1 MTSIVDTDRIG
12 ADAIGRRIEG
22 ADEKTLITHSE
33 EYGEQ
38 QQQPTGLER
47 YINHSSVVNFGVII
61 LASWESF
68 AVTFQ
73 FALANGGPASMF
85 YGSILAGFGACAV
98 GFSLAELASIDPTVG
113 AQYRWSAN
121 LAPSA
126 NRFWG
131 LLQGTSLQKMDY
143 YCCVVLRLW
152 GPPSIL
158 ANIITSL
165 AIFNNDDYEPQRWHT
180 SLIMIGTL
188 VLPFL
193 FTLWFRK
200 FLNAFEIIGG
210 LLHVALFVVF
220 IVILAALGQ
229 RSSSDYVFNTLTSD
243 LSGWN
248 DPGISWGLGLLTIT
262 FSVTGFDSV
271 IHMSDEVRK
280 ARTRVPRSV
289 ILACVV
295 NSVMLFAFVTILLFF
310 IGPLEDLSTAPLPL
324 IYVTYNATGSKVASN
339 ALVSLVA
346 VIIFFA
352 SFNMLASVSRL
363 VWMFASDKGLPFSRF
378 FSHINPTFK
387 LPMNALLLIV
397 GIVTCLSL
405 IYIASAT
412 AFNALISLQALALH
426 VSYFFPILFLLLRK
440 LRGPPP
446 PYGPFKLGA
455 VGVPVNVFALSYL
468 IYVVLWMPFPQI
480 LPVTKDN
487 MNYAG
492 PIFGAVLLGALIDW
506 FASGRKRFQ
515 MPLRK
520 YE

>member
-1 MTSIVDTDRIG
+1 MASVVDTDRIG
-12 ADAIGRRIEG
+12 ADAIGRRIDG
-22 ADEKTLITHSE
+22 ADEKTLITRSE

-38 QQQPTGLER
+38 QQPSGLER
-47 YINHSSVVNFGVII
+47 YINHTSVVNFGVII

-131 LLQGTSLQKMDY
+131 LLQGWITTAAW
-143 YCCVVLRLW
+143 CFACG

-165 AIFNNDDYEPQRWHT
+165 AIFNYDNYAPDRWHT

-193 FTLWFRK
+193 FNLWFRK

-210 LLHVALFVVF
+210 VLHIALFVAF
-220 IVILAALGQ
+220 IVILAVLGQ
-229 RSSSDYVFNTLTSD
+229 RSSSDYVLKTLTSD
-243 LSGWN
+243 VSGWN
-248 DPGISWGLGLLTIT
+248 DPGVSWGLGLLTIT

-295 NSVMLFAFVTILLFF
+295 NSVMLFVFVTILLFY
-310 IGPLEDLSTAPLPL
+310 IGPLDDLSTAPLPL
-324 IYVTYNATGSKVASN
+324 IYVIYNATGSKAASN
-339 ALVSLVA
+339 TLVSLVA

-363 VWMFASDKGLPFSRF
+363 VWMFANDKGLPFSRF
-378 FSHINPTFK
+378 FSHISPTFK
-387 LPMNALLLIV
+387 LPMNALLLI
-397 GIVTCLSL
+397 GIIVTCLSL

-440 LRGPPP
+440 VRGPPP

-455 VGVPVNVFALSYL
+455 VGVPVNLFALSYL

-492 PIFGAVLLGALIDW
+492 PIFGAVLIGALADW
-506 FASGRKRFQ
+506 FVSGRKRFQ

>member
-33 EYGEQ
+33 EYGG

-85 YGSILAGFGACAV
+85 YGSILAGVGACAI

-121 LAPSA
+121 LAPGA

-131 LLQGTSLQKMDY
+131 LLQGWITTAAW
-143 YCCVVLRLW
+143 CFACG

-188 VLPFL
+188 VLPFI
-193 FTLWFRK
+193 FNLWFRK

-210 LLHVALFVVF
+210 VLHIALFVAF
-220 IVILAALGQ
+220 IIIFAALGQ
-229 RSSSDYVFNTLTSD
+229 RSSPDYVFKTLTSD

-248 DPGISWGLGLLTIT
+248 NPGISWGLGLLTIT

-271 IHMSDEVRK
+271 IHMSDEVKK

-295 NSVMLFAFVTILLFF
+295 NSAMLFAFVTILLFF
-310 IGPLEDLSTAPLPL
+310 IGPQEDLSTAPLPL
-324 IYVTYNATGSKVASN
+324 IYVTYNATSSKVASN
-339 ALVSLVA
+339 ALVSLIA

-387 LPMNALLLIV
+387 LPMNASLLIV